1 MCRFLCKHFT
11 DVCLQDEFLILRQ
24 ADVSKILVSY
34 DLGQARL
41 VNIILAYSPSNKKCK
56 IWVEYS
62 RFSSLLIITQFE
74 HLVFRFEDIWRA
86 IVTWC
91 EYENSRKILFNDL
104 IKHII
109 FGLLDPEFFT
119 NSIINHPLFK
129 VYIDIDNVNNDVL
142 LLFGGDTQHSRC
154 NFKDKKQF

>member
-1 MCRFLCKHFT
+1 M
-11 DVCLQDEFLILRQ
+11 
-24 ADVSKILVSY
+24 
-34 DLGQARL
+34 
-41 VNIILAYSPSNKKCK
+41 
-56 IWVEYS
+56 
-62 RFSSLLIITQFE
+62 
-74 HLVFRFEDIWRA
+74 
-86 IVTWC
+86 TWC
-91 EYENSRKILFNDL
+91 EYESSRKILFNDL

-129 VYIDIDNVNNDVL
+129 VYNDIDNVNNDVL